1 MTAMVFTSPNLTS
14 PMVCDISTKRWRDI
28 QVSIKFNG
36 TYTGGT
42 LAWTMTP
49 IGGNAETITVDG
61 VAVSTTT
68 SDTRSFII
76 DKAIL
81 DAITVTPT
89 GITGTATA
97 FTVTICGTMD
107 SDR

>member
-1 MTAMVFTSPNLTS
+1 MTAMVFTSKNVTS

-28 QVSIKFNG
+28 QVSVKFIG
-36 TYTGGT
+36 THTGGT
-42 LAWTMTP
+42 LAWSMTP
-49 IGGNAETITVDG
+49 LGGNAETITIDG

-68 SDTRSFII
+68 TDTRSFVI

-81 DAITVTPT
+81 DSITVTPT
-89 GITGTATA
+89 GITGATA
-97 FTVTICGTMD
+97 FVVTICGVLD